1 MDSLSKKA
9 RPTLRVR
16 LTPRAE
22 SIVRKGHPWVFDQ
35 SIKSRNRDAEAG
47 ELAVIFDRNNQF
59 LAIGLYDPE
68 SPIRIRVLHRGKPVP
83 IDDRWWA
90 GQLEKAVARR
100 ETVLHPDTDG
110 LRWIHGEC
118 DGWPGLV
125 LDQYAGVLVL
135 KLYTPAWFPH
145 LPAIQQLLADRL
157 QPASIVLRLSR
168 NIQERAATLGLR
180 EGRVLHGEPV
190 EKPVVF
196 RESGIHFLADVLKG
210 QKTGFFLDQR
220 DNRRKVETLASGK
233 RVLNL
238 FSFSGGFS
246 LYAARG
252 GARHVTSIDISH
264 HALAE
269 LKENWDLNDGDHRI
283 RTVPHNEIQADVFE
297 WLRTSRDDYGLI
309 VLDPPSLAKREQDR
323 EGAIQAYQQLTA
335 DAIQR
340 LEKGG
345 TLVTA
350 SCSAH
355 VSKDEFVRAVRAAC
369 TTSGRRF
376 EELAVTGSAP
386 DHPDTLPEMTYLKT
400 VYLRDISRP

>member
-1 MDSLSKKA
+1 MDSLAPKA

-16 LTPRAE
+16 LTSTAE
-22 SIVRKGHPWVFDQ
+22 SIVRQGHPWVFDQ
-35 SIKSRNRDAEAG
+35 SIKSQNRDAEAG

-83 IDDRWWA
+83 IDDLWWA
-90 GQLEKAVARR
+90 GQLEKAAALRK
-100 ETVLHPDTDG
+100 TVRDQDTDG

-125 LDQYAGVLVL
+125 LDQYADVLVL
-135 KLYTPAWFPH
+135 KLYTSAWFPH
-145 LPAIQQLLADRL
+145 LPMIKKLFMERF

-168 NIQERAATLGLR
+168 NIHQGAAPHGLQD
-180 EGRVLHGEPV
+180 GMVLQGKRVDQPV
-190 EKPVVF
+190 AF
-196 RESGIHFLADVLKG
+196 RESGIHFYADVLKG

-220 DNRRKVETLASGK
+220 DNRRKVETLAAGK

-252 GARHVTSIDISH
+252 GARHITSIDLSH
-264 HALAE
+264 HALTE
-269 LKENWDLNDGDHRI
+269 LKQNWDLNHGNEQI
-283 RTVPHNEIQADVFE
+283 RQVPHIEIQADVFD
-297 WLRTSRDDYGLI
+297 WLRKCRDSYDLI
-309 VLDPPSLAKREQDR
+309 VLDPPSLAKREKDR
-323 EGAIQAYQQLTA
+323 EGAIQAYQKLTS

-340 LEKGG
+340 LQKGG
-345 TLVTA
+345 LLVSA

-355 VSKDEFVRAVRAAC
+355 VSRQEFVQAVRMAC
-369 TTSGRRF
+369 KTSGRRLK
-376 EELAVTGSAP
+376 EVDITGSAA
-386 DHPDTLPEMTYLKT
+386 DHPDTLPEMTYLKA
-400 VYLRDISRP
+400 VYVICLA